1 MPISSSGPGRCPI
14 EHGPPPSNASPIPI
28 AGQGFAADPHAVF
41 RNMRSQHSHLVPV
54 DVGGVP
60 ATLVID
66 YRLGLDI
73 LNDEGRYPTEPVAG
87 SPVLAC
93 LGPGRDA
100 LHTRGDGRR
109 RLRRAISDSLTRVDT
124 LALEAT
130 VARAAVRLVNS
141 FCETGE
147 TDVVACFAIP
157 LVAEALHGVVGF
169 APEVGGKIID
179 ALLALQSADPASA
192 ARGGLM
198 LRDVAVETVRARR
211 AYRDA
216 DITSWLMEHP
226 AGLSDE
232 EIVEQLLLLC
242 EFITPTWALI
252 SNAVVLVMTDER
264 FGGDVLGG
272 ALSGQDAI
280 DEVLHTNPPV
290 AVAAPRFP
298 RQMQVLDNIG
308 TLPDNSPLL
317 VGLAACNADPTV
329 MRDDRRG
336 NRSHLAFGAGVHM
349 CPAEPIATLIA
360 RTALDQLLD
369 ALPDLELAV
378 PADHL
383 VWVHDPF
390 RRALV
395 SLPVR
400 FPPSKPFPLA

>member
-1 MPISSSGPGRCPI
+1 MSTPPGSGRCPI
-14 EHGPPPSNASPIPI
+14 EHGPPPRSAPSFPI
-28 AGQGFAADPHAVF
+28 AGQEFAADPHAVF
-41 RNMRSQHSHLVPV
+41 RNMRSRHSHLVPV
-54 DVGGVP
+54 DVGFP

-66 YRLGLDI
+66 YRLGLEI
-73 LNDEGRYPTEPVAG
+73 LNNEDRYPTEPVAG
-87 SPVLAC
+87 SPALAC

-109 RLRRAISDSLTRVDT
+109 RLRRAISDSLARVDT
-124 LALEAT
+124 LALEKT
-130 VARAAVRLVNS
+130 VARAAVGLVNS
-141 FCETGE
+141 FCEAGE

-157 LVAEALHGVVGF
+157 LVAEALHGVFGI

-179 ALLALQSADPASA
+179 ALLALQSADPAIA
-192 ARGGLM
+192 ARGRSM
-198 LRDVAVETVRARR
+198 LREVVVDTVLAKR

-216 DITSWLMEHP
+216 DVTSWLMEHP
-226 AGLSDE
+226 AELSDE

-242 EFITPTWALI
+242 EFIAPTWALI
-252 SNAVVLVMTDER
+252 SNAVLLVMTDEL
-264 FGGDVLGG
+264 GGDVLGG

-280 DEVLHTNPPV
+280 NEVLHKNPPV

-308 TLPDNSPLL
+308 TLPDNWPLL
-317 VGLAACNADPTV
+317 VGLAVCNADPAV
-329 MRDDRRG
+329 MREDRRG
-336 NRSHLAFGAGVHM
+336 NRAHLAFGAGAHM

-360 RTALDQLLD
+360 RSALDQLLD

-378 PADHL
+378 PENHL

-390 RRALV
+390 SRALV
-395 SLPVR
+395 SLPVQ

>member
-1 MPISSSGPGRCPI
+1 
-14 EHGPPPSNASPIPI
+14 
-28 AGQGFAADPHAVF
+28 
-41 RNMRSQHSHLVPV
+41 MRSRHSHLVPV
-54 DVGGVP
+54 DVGFP

-73 LNDEGRYPTEPVAG
+73 LNDEDRYPAESVAG
-87 SPVLAC
+87 SPVLAG

-109 RLRRAISDSLTRVDT
+109 RLRRAISDSLARVDT
-124 LALEAT
+124 LALEKT
-130 VARAAVRLVNS
+130 VARAAAGLVNS
-141 FCETGE
+141 FCEAGE
-147 TDVVACFAIP
+147 TDVVAFFAIP
-157 LVAEALHGVVGF
+157 LVAEALHGVFGF

-179 ALLALQSADPASA
+179 ALLGVQSADPAIA
-192 ARGGLM
+192 ARGRSM
-198 LRDVAVETVRARR
+198 LREVVVETVLTKR

-242 EFITPTWALI
+242 EFIAPTWALI
-252 SNAVVLVMTDER
+252 SNAVLLVMTDER

-280 DEVLHTNPPV
+280 NEVLHTNPPV
-290 AVAAPRFP
+290 AVAEPRFP
-298 RQMQVLDNIG
+298 RQMQVLDKIG
-308 TLPDNSPLL
+308 TLPDSWPIL
-317 VGLAACNADPTV
+317 VGLAACNADPAV

-336 NRSHLAFGAGVHM
+336 NRAHLAFGAGVHM

-378 PADHL
+378 PADRL
-383 VWVHDPF
+383 GWVHDPF

-400 FPPSKPFPLA
+400 FLPSNPFPHA